1 MLLSTAIGYEF
12 SWAARVEMN
21 AGVQM
26 NHYIHDIPGRIRV
39 TSPKVK
45 NNQRAAEEVKRLV
58 TLFHGV
64 NSVECNLITGSI
76 LINYHPDKLNKMD
89 IVDLLSEKGF
99 FDKSKAVTNDE
110 YFLRTANYI
119 GRVVIPDILMGM
131 I

>member
-1 MLLSTAIGYEF
+1 
-12 SWAARVEMN
+12 
-21 AGVQM
+21 M

-39 TSPKVK
+39 TSPKIK
-45 NNQRAAEEVKRLV
+45 DNQRAADEVKRLV

-76 LINYHPDKLNKMD
+76 LVNYHPDKLNKRD

-110 YFLRTANYI
+110 YFKRTANYI
-119 GRVVIPDILMGM
+119 GRSLIPDILMAL